1 MKRPHHPDSKRSLHM
16 TARPLLAALMLLAAA
31 AMAHADD
38 LAMPAGP
45 VLLTLSGKLERTNR
59 EGAAV
64 FDAAMLAALPRH
76 RVETSTPWTDGKK
89 MFEGV
94 LLADLLDL
102 VGAQDAQTLRATAL
116 NEYEIA
122 IPASDAAEFGV
133 LLAMSMDGKPLSR
146 RDKGPIW
153 IVYPRDGISRIQDE
167 RYDARWVWQL
177 SKIEVR

>member
-1 MKRPHHPDSKRSLHM
+1 MKRPHHPDSKRSLHL

-45 VLLTLSGKLERTNR
+45 VLLTLSASWKGPTGRVLPSSTRPCSR
-59 EGAAV
+59 PCPAPRGDL
-64 FDAAMLAALPRH
+64 DALDR
-76 RVETSTPWTDGKK
+76 RKK
-89 MFEGV
+89 TFEGSCWPIFSTSSGAGR
-94 LLADLLDL
+94 AD
-102 VGAQDAQTLRATAL
+102 ARATAL

>member
-1 MKRPHHPDSKRSLHM
+1 MRTTLPCRP
-16 TARPLLAALMLLAAA
+16 A
-31 AMAHADD
+31 
-38 LAMPAGP
+38 
-45 VLLTLSGKLERTNR
+45 VLLTLSASWKGPTGRVLPSSTRPCSR
-59 EGAAV
+59 PCPAPRGDL
-64 FDAAMLAALPRH
+64 DALDR
-76 RVETSTPWTDGKK
+76 RKK
-89 MFEGV
+89 TFEGV